1 MTPFKL
7 AWKITQFVLW
17 ITLLLGVIPSALFY
31 GGVYA
36 IAKYE
41 AWQEYRH
48 MPYCEFTLPSG
59 LQLPAG
65 YEDAQPVQSLHA
77 NGGIGYDHG
86 HQCKMKKPQAIDYD
100 KLACEAGATN
110 CTPIAWDEQ
119 GHPIKWQH
127 YDVTT
132 AVCMAFDDGT
142 WGLIPQQNI
151 DAALKDGGH
160 IVPCASIPPRM
171 GHGTF

>member
-41 AWQEYRH
+41 AWQEVRQETKEAEQH
-48 MPYCEFTLPSG
+48 
-59 LQLPAG
+59 
-65 YEDAQPVQSLHA
+65 
-77 NGGIGYDHG
+77 
-86 HQCKMKKPQAIDYD
+86 
-100 KLACEAGATN
+100 LAENA
-110 CTPIAWDEQ
+110 
-119 GHPIKWQH
+119 K
-127 YDVTT
+127 
-132 AVCMAFDDGT
+132 AVCIAFDDGT

-160 IVPCASIPPRM
+160 IVPCA
-171 GHGTF
+171 